1 MLCAIV
7 QGQLTSQ
14 RPENRPLLDFI
25 KLSIM
30 LILLSLL
37 ENRCV
42 ACEAARRETRRGAG
56 TRSDDWTQ
64 AAEPGR
70 CY

>member
-14 RPENRPLLDFI
+14 RQENRPLLDFI

-42 ACEAARRETRRGAG
+42 ACESVRRGTRRGAG
-56 TRSDDWTQ
+56 TWSDDWTQ
-64 AAEPGR
+64 GAEPGR
-70 CY
+70 CD